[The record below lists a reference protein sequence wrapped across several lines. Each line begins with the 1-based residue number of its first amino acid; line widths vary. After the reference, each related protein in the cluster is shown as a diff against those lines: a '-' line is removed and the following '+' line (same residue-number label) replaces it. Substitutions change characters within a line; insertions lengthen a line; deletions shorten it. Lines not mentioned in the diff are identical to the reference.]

1 LKKRCRAFTALAR
14 DFSGRFGTQAYAFE
28 ELIAELG
35 SAFLNAELGFAA
47 ATIPSHAGY
56 IESWMKVLKN
66 DKKAIFTAASQAS
79 KADRH
84 IMDRVEAVGEK
95 IVA

>member
-1 LKKRCRAFTALAR
+1 L
-14 DFSGRFGTQAYAFE
+14 
-28 ELIAELG
+28 
-35 SAFLNAELGFAA
+35 
-47 ATIPSHAGY
+47 
-56 IESWMKVLKN
+56 KVLKN